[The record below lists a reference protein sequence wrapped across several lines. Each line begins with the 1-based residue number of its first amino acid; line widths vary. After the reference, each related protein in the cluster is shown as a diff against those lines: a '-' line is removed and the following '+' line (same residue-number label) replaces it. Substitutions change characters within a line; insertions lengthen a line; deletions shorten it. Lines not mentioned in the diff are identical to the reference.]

1 MMEYMMKKMNMMRRM
16 IYNMSIFKNMMKAFS
31 DELSYNKEYYTKKE
45 QERQTRG
52 EYNSID
58 IYNELRDNY
67 NKMKQKNK

>member
-1 MMEYMMKKMNMMRRM
+1 MN
-16 IYNMSIFKNMMKAFS
+16 IFKNVMKAFS

-45 QERQTRG
+45 QEKQARG
-52 EYNSID
+52 KYNSID

>member
-1 MMEYMMKKMNMMRRM
+1 M
-16 IYNMSIFKNMMKAFS
+16 IYNMSIFKNVMKAFS

-45 QERQTRG
+45 QEKQREG
-52 EYNSID
+52 KYNSID